1 MAPSKTV
8 LASPAPVAELYG
20 PELSVREDRYEN
32 GNRTLS
38 LHIVPLQQERL
49 VIDLNPEPKRLVINP
64 RSEDKQS
71 ARTFSLVN
79 DGRWAY
85 LRFDA
90 SPPAGLD
97 LEMDILSNEPVE
109 IRLVGVSTG
118 LPSFPGIVTQPPGLM
133 ISPPD
138 YGLGMPTDFTA
149 VHRRILLPVVRGTN
163 E

>member
-1 MAPSKTV
+1 
-8 LASPAPVAELYG
+8 
-20 PELSVREDRYEN
+20 
-32 GNRTLS
+32 
-38 LHIVPLQQERL
+38 
-49 VIDLNPEPKRLVINP
+49 VIHVNPEPRLLAIN
-64 RSEDKQS
+64 RHSEGRGPGK
-71 ARTFSLVN
+71 TFSLVN

-109 IRLVGVSTG
+109 IRLAGVSTG
-118 LPSFPGIVTQPPGLM
+118 LPSFPGIVTQPPGLT

-138 YGLGMPTDFTA
+138 HSLGMPTDFTA
-149 VHRRILLPVVRGTN
+149 VHREDTPARRTRN